1 MQLITIGRGATPS
14 HYYKKRKRV
23 TVMMTRFYKVLVI
36 SIDVFASK
44 IIDERHFP
52 DYIHATSYADAM
64 KKQCYAAVIVQM

>member
-1 MQLITIGRGATPS
+1 
-14 HYYKKRKRV
+14 
-23 TVMMTRFYKVLVI
+23 MMTRFYKVLVI

-52 DYIHATSYADAM
+52 DYIHATSYADVM

>member
-1 MQLITIGRGATPS
+1 
-14 HYYKKRKRV
+14 
-23 TVMMTRFYKVLVI
+23 MMTRFYKVLVI

-64 KKQCYAAVIVQM
+64 KKTMLCCRYRADVRKEKDTDENI

>member
-1 MQLITIGRGATPS
+1 
-14 HYYKKRKRV
+14 
-23 TVMMTRFYKVLVI
+23 MMTRFYKVLVI

-64 KKQCYAAVIVQM
+64 KK